1 MSFLDLAKSVKNTEE
16 KPVQEKAKTSGPGK
30 GKKQCPECKEYV
42 GVRSKVCNF
51 CQYDFELQTP
61 CLFSNI
67 QQKTIID
74 KLKITPDNLLRWI
87 LMCSYLYYIRGES
100 LISDNEFDSLIQMM
114 KDKWDIINHE
124 ILYEGSLFKMDLIS
138 NENIKTTSFFNLKES
153 DYPQIIQHSALRFLK
168 ACKKFKTTID
178 DVVNRKL
185 FNQVAFNEIII

>member
-1 MSFLDLAKSVKNTEE
+1 MSFLDLAKKITIEQPVES
-16 KPVQEKAKTSGPGK
+16 KPKSGPGK
-30 GKKQCPECKEYV
+30 GKKQCLECKEYV
-42 GVRSKVCNF
+42 GARSKVCNF

-74 KLKITPDNLLRWI
+74 KLKITPDNLLRWV

-114 KDKWDIINHE
+114 KDKWEIINHE
-124 ILYEGSLFKMDLIS
+124 ILYEGSLFKMNLIC
-138 NENIKTTSFFNLKES
+138 NENMQTGSFFNLKEE
-153 DYPQIIQHSALRFLK
+153 DYPQQIQHAALRLLK
-168 ACKKFKTTID
+168 ACKKFKTSID

-185 FNQVAFNEIII
+185 FNLVSFNEMVTW